1 LERLRE
7 QLLLHHRPRQCRL
20 QLRNL
25 TLERLLARRPPA
37 PCPKACFER
46 LEALRS
52 PRLDRLLRH
61 RVLQRQLLD
70 RGLPRQQRLHRL
82 VPVCRAPP
90 PWPTSRCLRLLLPAF
105 RHTSAVLP
113 VSRGDFS
120 TTEVS
125 TSGAGTEYPRL
136 RRGCMSCGPGT
147 GS

>member
-1 LERLRE
+1 EL
-7 QLLLHHRPRQCRL
+7 
-20 QLRNL
+20 
-25 TLERLLARRPPA
+25 LLARRASA
-37 PCPKACFER
+37 PCPQARFER

-82 VPVCRAPP
+82 VPVCRAPL
-90 PWPTSRCLRLLLPAF
+90 PWPTPRRLRLLIPAL
-105 RHTSAVLP
+105 RHASAVLP

-125 TSGAGTEYPRL
+125 TSGAGTEYETRDDQLYL
-136 RRGCMSCGPGT
+136 RKEEVSRNT
-147 GS
+147 R